1 MKLAPKSGPAT
12 DSKNAPAGIPEL
24 IAALATSSPVVR
36 KKARE
41 ALVALGGPAVPALIQ
56 LLSHGQPHVRW
67 EAAKALGA
75 IADPIAASALVNA
88 LKDRDGD
95 VRWLAAEGLAALGR
109 DALQPLL
116 AALMEQSDRDWLCEG
131 AHHVC
136 RALLKE
142 KGLALILR
150 PLLAALEEHEPPLTA
165 PAAAYAALSR
175 LREMSCGRQRM
186 APRDSGRRRGD
197 AESFKHQDH
206 LDRILSEAQHRVD
219 SAVAASKA
227 TPGKKEGSR

>member
-1 MKLAPKSGPAT
+1 MNSTIITATVAATMNPAPKSGPAG

-24 IAALATSSPVVR
+24 IAALATPNPVAR
-36 KKARE
+36 KKARK
-41 ALVALGGPAVPALIQ
+41 ALVALGRPAVPALIQ
-56 LLSHGQPHVRW
+56 LLSHRQPHVRW

-88 LKDRDGD
+88 LEDRDGD
-95 VRWLAAEGLAALGR
+95 VRWLAAEGLAALGG

-116 AALMEQSDRDWLCEG
+116 AALMERSDRDWLCEG

-142 KGLALILR
+142 KGLAPILR
-150 PLLAALEEHEPPLTA
+150 PLLAALDEHEPTLTA

-175 LREMSCGRQRM
+175 LRG
-186 APRDSGRRRGD
+186 
-197 AESFKHQDH
+197 
-206 LDRILSEAQHRVD
+206 
-219 SAVAASKA
+219 VA
-227 TPGKKEGSR
+227 